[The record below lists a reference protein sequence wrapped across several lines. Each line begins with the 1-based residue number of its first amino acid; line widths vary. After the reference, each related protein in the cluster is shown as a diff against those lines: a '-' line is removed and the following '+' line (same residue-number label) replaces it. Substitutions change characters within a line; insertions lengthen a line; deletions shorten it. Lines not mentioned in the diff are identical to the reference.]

1 MAIAAASQKPE
12 TAHEEPVVTHAPVAY
27 IMSRF
32 PKLTE
37 TFVLY
42 EIIAARRAGVP
53 VEVYPLRRE
62 KCETMHNEAVPIVAQ
77 AHFTGWLSIA
87 ILLANLHY
95 LLKMPGTYLGTWLTL
110 IRANFGSF
118 RYLAGAIFYFPKSV
132 WMARDMKRRKVTHVH
147 AHFCSHPA
155 ASAYIIHRLT
165 GIPYS
170 FTAHGTDLHCDRHML
185 FEKVADASSVIGI
198 SDYNRNLILEEC
210 GQQFSS
216 KVHVIHCGVDTAK
229 FLPRSTPSSFDLGS
243 GPMVLL
249 CIGTLHEVKGQ
260 TYLLQACAQLRE
272 MSFDVQC
279 HFIGGGPDMEKLK
292 TQCKELGIEKHVV
305 FWGPRTRDEIVKHL
319 STADALVA
327 PSVLTKSG
335 QREGIPV
342 VLMEAMASGVPCIG
356 SNLSGIPELLGDNC
370 GLLPNPRDVPS
381 IVESI
386 KTLYRDVELRRQ
398 IAANGRAR
406 VEKDFNLVKN
416 AESLIAEF
424 QLGSIIKS

>member
-1 MAIAAASQKPE
+1 MAFAAEAQITE
-12 TAHEEPVVTHAPVAY
+12 TDGKDSSVTYAPVAY

-42 EIIAARRAGVP
+42 EILTAQRVGVP

-62 KCETMHNEAVPIVAQ
+62 KYSTMHKEAEPIVAQ
-77 AHFTGWLSIA
+77 AHFTGWLSVA
-87 ILLANLHY
+87 IVLANLH
-95 LLKMPGTYLGTWLTL
+95 LFLKMPDTYLGTLLTL

-118 RYLAGAIFYFPKSV
+118 RYLAGAVLYFPKSV
-132 WMARDMKRRKVTHVH
+132 WMAQDMTQRGVTHIH

-155 ASAYIIHRLT
+155 ATAYTIHRLT

-185 FEKVADASSVIGI
+185 QQKVAEASSVIGI

-210 GQQFSS
+210 GQQFAS

-229 FLPRSTPSSFDLGS
+229 FTPRSLSTSFDLGN

-260 TYLLQACAQLRE
+260 TYLLQACAKLRE
-272 MSFDVQC
+272 LSLEVEC
-279 HFIGGGPDMEKLK
+279 HLIGGGPDMDKLK
-292 TQCKELGIEKHVV
+292 AESKELGIEKHVV
-305 FWGPRTRDEIVKHL
+305 FWGLRTRDEIVDHL
-319 STADALVA
+319 ATADALVT
-327 PSVLTKSG
+327 PSVLTQSG

-356 SNLSGIPELLGDNC
+356 SNLSGIPELLRGEC
-370 GLLPNPRDVPS
+370 GLLPNPRDASS
-381 IVESI
+381 IVDCI
-386 KTLYRDVELRRQ
+386 KTLYQDAELRRRL
-398 IAANGRAR
+398 ATNGRTR
-406 VEKDFNLVKN
+406 VEEEFDLVKN
-416 AESLIAEF
+416 AEKLISEF
-424 QLGSIIKS
+424 QLSEIAMS

>member
-1 MAIAAASQKPE
+1 MAIAEEIPQTE
-12 TAHEEPVVTHAPVAY
+12 TAQKDSVITHAPVAY

-42 EIIAARRAGVP
+42 EILAAQRVGVP

-62 KCETMHNEAVPIVAQ
+62 KCTTMHKEAEPIVAK
-77 AHFTGWLSIA
+77 AHFTPWLSMA
-87 ILLANLHY
+87 IILANLNF
-95 LLKMPGTYLGTWLTL
+95 LFRMPVTYLKTWLTL
-110 IRANFGSF
+110 VRANLGSI
-118 RYLAGAIFYFPKSV
+118 RYFAGAVLYFPKSV
-132 WMARDMKRRKVTHVH
+132 WMARDMQQRGVTHVH

-155 ASAYIIHRLT
+155 ATAYIIHQLT

-185 FEKVADASSVIGI
+185 LEKVADAASVIGI

-229 FLPRSTPSSFDLGS
+229 FTARPSPTNFDEGT
-243 GPMVLL
+243 GPMILL

-260 TYLLQACAQLRE
+260 SYLIQACAMLRE
-272 MSFDVQC
+272 AGFNVQC
-279 HFIGGGPDMEKLK
+279 QFIGGGQDMEMLQSLSK
-292 TQCKELGIEKHVV
+292 QLGVEDHVV
-305 FWGPRTRDEIVKHL
+305 FWGPRTRDQIVEHL
-319 STADALVA
+319 AAADALVT

-342 VLMEAMASGVPCIG
+342 VLMEGMASGVPCIG
-356 SNLSGIPELLGDNC
+356 SNLSGIPELLGGEC
-370 GLLPNPRDVPS
+370 GLLPDPRDVDS
-381 IVESI
+381 IVGSI
-386 KTLYRDVELRRQ
+386 KALYQDADLRRRL
-398 IAANGRAR
+398 AENGRAR
-406 VEKDFNLVKN
+406 VEQEFNLVKN
-416 AESLIAEF
+416 AEKLISEF
-424 QLGSIIKS
+424 QLSSITAT